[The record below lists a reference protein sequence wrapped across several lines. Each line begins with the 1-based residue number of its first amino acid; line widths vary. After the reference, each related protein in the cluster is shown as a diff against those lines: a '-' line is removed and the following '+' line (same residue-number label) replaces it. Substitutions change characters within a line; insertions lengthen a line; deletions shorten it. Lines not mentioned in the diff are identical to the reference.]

1 MITLERMGK
10 VIAQL
15 KLTNHRDLIAKS
27 LKALRGKVHQ
37 ARVEA
42 LVDSG
47 ATRLYLKPSV
57 IRALGLRK
65 SGTVVSRT
73 TNGTRKRNV
82 YEPVRLELMGRN
94 GIFEVVAV
102 DEEVPNLL
110 GQIPL
115 EHLDLVIDPKARK
128 LRPNPDHGN
137 RQMSEEY

>member
-1 MITLERMGK
+1 MGK
-10 VIAQL
+10 VIAEL

-27 LKALRGKVHQ
+27 LKALRGK
-37 ARVEA
+37 ARRVQVEA

-47 ATRLYLKPSV
+47 ATRLYLKRSV

-65 SGTVVSRT
+65 SGTVISRT
-73 TNGTRKRNV
+73 TNGARKRNV

-94 GIFEVVAV
+94 GIFEVVDV

-115 EHLDLVIDPKARK
+115 EHLDLVIDSKGRK
-128 LRPNPDHGN
+128 LIPNPEHGN
-137 RQMSEEY
+137 KQMSEEY